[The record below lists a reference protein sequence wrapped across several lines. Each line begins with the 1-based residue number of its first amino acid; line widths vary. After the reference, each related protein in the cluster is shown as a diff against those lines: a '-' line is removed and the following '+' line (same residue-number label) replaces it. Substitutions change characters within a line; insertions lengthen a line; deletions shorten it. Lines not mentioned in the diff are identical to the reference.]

1 MLEGGEI
8 VERGTHAELMAKR
21 GRYRELHDRQYAWE
35 QDRFINPGEEL
46 AAADNDAPV
55 EVSEVAGGERQ

>member
-1 MLEGGEI
+1 MM
-8 VERGTHAELMAKR
+8 RG

-46 AAADNDAPV
+46 VSEAPV
-55 EVSEVAGGERQ
+55 LATAGTSTSVAP